1 MDNQQPSVEKE
12 WRTVIEYN
20 KYEVN
25 QFGEIRHK
33 KRKQILK
40 PRKNKSGYEYVNFR
54 INGINKNFAIKN
66 GFGEEIENL
75 EKRSKEFNKVFVKK
89 LQLEQREPNKEI
101 FCENSMK
108 TRAVVKRR
116 ILADNLLEY
125 KCAICGNLGEHNGLP
140 LVLQLDHINGI
151 ANDHRLENLRW
162 LCPNCH
168 SQTENFCSKNI
179 EERRSKEREKQLRL
193 AKEKTD
199 KNKLLEQRKKYFDS
213 IDTTKFGWLSQAEK
227 DLGISHTQIKRWL
240 KKYYPEKEVYQ
251 RKSPS

>member
-1 MDNQQPSVEKE
+1 MRASLLDNYSIDEVKKIIQTSQTMSDVMRKLGYNEGNNGP
-12 WRTVIEYN
+12 RTTV
-20 KYEVN
+20 
-25 QFGEIRHK
+25 
-33 KRKQILK
+33 
-40 PRKNKSGYEYVNFR
+40 
-54 INGINKNFAIKN
+54 KNFAIKN

-89 LQLEQREPNKEI
+89 LQLEQREPNEEI

-125 KCAICGNLGEHNGLP
+125 KCAICGNLGKHNGLP
-140 LVLQLDHINGI
+140 LILQLDHINGV
-151 ANDHRLENLRW
+151 ANDHRLKNLRW

-179 EERRSKEREKQLRL
+179 EQRRSKEREKQLKL
-193 AKEKTD
+193 AKEEANK
-199 KNKLLEQRKKYFDS
+199 KNLFEQRKKYLDS

-227 DLGISHTQIKRWL
+227 DLGISHTQIKRWI